1 MDNKIVKFNPE
12 TLQPFDKI
20 LARLSER
27 GIWYCEL
34 FSFVEKDGINLIKGI
49 GAYYRHCIPYNN
61 DTKHLLGSTDE
72 PPKYYRYWE
81 DED

>member
-12 TLQPFDKI
+12 TLKPFDKV
-20 LARLSER
+20 LARISEK

-34 FSFVEKDGINLIKGI
+34 FSFIEEGGYLIKGI
-49 GAYYRHCIPYNN
+49 GAYYTHCIPYND
-61 DTKHLLGSTDE
+61 DTKNLVGTTKE

-81 DED
+81 YED